1 MKHYLELSDG
11 TCIEAYL
18 KSEQP
23 EHITPDTIDIDTTGE
38 FLQMGTKARRRKR
51 TVTCTNEDELKL
63 FLKYAHRLIAEG
75 DRILEDSRMFLTP
88 LPIRNGL
95 AYIGTSGMR
104 NPTLGVYIE
113 WWRNNK
119 CAWAEDEAGTMQ
131 PIYFIAGSPLSGCN
145 SCAYVDADGEG
156 HTTSARHFAIVWR
169 SFANYNTH
177 YTEAKQ
183 IYESY
188 TIAEVIERLF
198 GDIEDESEN

>member
-1 MKHYLELSDG
+1 MKHYLELSDS

-18 KSEQP
+18 KSELP
-23 EHITPDTIDIDTTGE
+23 EKITPDTLELDTTGE
-38 FLQMGTKARRRKR
+38 FLQMGTKRKR
-51 TVTCTNEDELKL
+51 LKCIATCSDEAEQSL

-75 DRILEDSRMFLTP
+75 DKILEDSRMFLAP
-88 LPIRNGL
+88 LPMRNCL
-95 AYIGTSGMR
+95 AYFGTSSMR

-119 CAWAEDEAGTMQ
+119 YAWAEDEAGIMQ

-145 SCAYVDADGEG
+145 NCAYVDADGEG
-156 HTTSARHFAIVWR
+156 HTTSVPHFAIVWR

-183 IYESY
+183 LYEAY
-188 TIAEVIERLF
+188 TLAEVIERLF
-198 GDIEDESEN
+198 GKCV